1 MNCAKERQI
10 VGSAAPRWHQWYQ
23 LWEEYR
29 WATTRCK
36 SLVPRPQ
43 VLPHKHQ
50 TINCMRGRICGK
62 SYLWPQCN
70 CGAASVDR
78 LARLSPRVWLRKLAS
93 FSIAWV
99 IICVFLT
106 LPFHTAHTVS
116 IVYIASSS
124 FIVRSRKWL
133 DHCILFLSTTVWL
146 WCYSEKTQNWTV
158 SRPWQLKVINSAV
171 VINFIGNWFENGVVV
186 TGRLDRKVWGG
197 KIKNVIMR
205 SSLSLSVQ
213 WADTL
218 IAEQNDDTGTEVEVH
233 GVTTEKRKH

>member
-1 MNCAKERQI
+1 MSNNLRVSHIAIPYCTYSQ
-10 VGSAAPRWHQWYQ
+10 H
-23 LWEEYR
+23 
-29 WATTRCK
+29 
-36 SLVPRPQ
+36 
-43 VLPHKHQ
+43 
-50 TINCMRGRICGK
+50 
-62 SYLWPQCN
+62 
-70 CGAASVDR
+70 SV
-78 LARLSPRVWLRKLAS
+78 
-93 FSIAWV
+93 
-99 IICVFLT
+99 
-106 LPFHTAHTVS
+106 
-116 IVYIASSS
+116 ASSS

-133 DHCILFLSTTVWL
+133 DHCILFSSTTVWL